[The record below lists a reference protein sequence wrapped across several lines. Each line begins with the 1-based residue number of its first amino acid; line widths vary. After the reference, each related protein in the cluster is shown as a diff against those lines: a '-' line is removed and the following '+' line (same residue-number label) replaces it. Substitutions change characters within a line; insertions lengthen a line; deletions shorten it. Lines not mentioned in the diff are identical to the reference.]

1 MHTIRKIKRSVRYL
15 TVSHHTFSQIRF
27 SRTGIGRKMVRT
39 YRCSDVFPLSFGQIF
54 GYFYMVLTQKYES
67 INHAQ
72 LIPIQEVSNNYISS
86 RSVHSQVFRSI

>member
-1 MHTIRKIKRSVRYL
+1 MYLIQIIRRSVRHL
-15 TVSHHTFSQIRF
+15 TVSHHTFSQILS
-27 SRTGIGRKMVRT
+27 SRTKIRRKVVRN
-39 YRCSDVFPLSFGQIF
+39 YRYSDVFPLSFGQLF
-54 GYFYMVLTQKYES
+54 GYFYMVLIQKYES